1 MSSLLRERVGE
12 WVRGFRRK
20 RNCPAT
26 RRRRKNDLSR
36 FPGISFAYC
45 RWVSIASIMRV
56 FALATAVL
64 SGSTVTASGSSSSS
78 PVSTMPWP
86 VPSRVPLNVS
96 MGYGTVTSTG
106 TRFSWYA
113 ALLDDLSRFSIR
125 LPAAGGCAVRA
136 ETTATAAD
144 FGCEVAT
151 NAGFF
156 QFAAKPTYCLGEAV
170 VDSKIEQWSDDSSP
184 LFGVTADRT
193 SFVGTISREQVASMK
208 VTYAVSGFG
217 VIVQDG
223 AASPSGVKR
232 AGVTALAHQHMLKG
246 FDDADASFATWAEEV
261 APRTVVALDKEG
273 RLALVAID
281 GVEALD
287 LGLTLPETAEI
298 FADKT
303 KGFPLGGEIAH
314 AVNMDGGGSTTF
326 AKTLP
331 NSTAP
336 AQLFNRPTSTDV
348 GDIVERNVTSI
359 ACIAASA

>member
-1 MSSLLRERVGE
+1 MPRSWTIYQGSLFVCLRQVGARCARKRQLLPPTLGARWQLMQGFSNSLLSPRTA
-12 WVRGFRRK
+12 WARRSSIQ
-20 RNCPAT
+20 RSVSGCRSLGACSS
-26 RRRRKNDLSR
+26 RR
-36 FPGISFAYC
+36 P
-45 RWVSIASIMRV
+45 
-56 FALATAVL
+56 
-64 SGSTVTASGSSSSS
+64 
-78 PVSTMPWP
+78 
-86 VPSRVPLNVS
+86 
-96 MGYGTVTSTG
+96 
-106 TRFSWYA
+106 
-113 ALLDDLSRFSIR
+113 
-125 LPAAGGCAVRA
+125 
-136 ETTATAAD
+136 
-144 FGCEVAT
+144 
-151 NAGFF
+151 
-156 QFAAKPTYCLGEAV
+156 EAV
-170 VDSKIEQWSDDSSP
+170 HLLLLLYMCARAILAQIEQWSDDSSP

-193 SFVGTISREQVASMK
+193 SFVGTISREQVCWPQCVDPVCSIVLAAAARLGVPGFARPVREHAVCAILQVASMK